1 MKQIEKQLTKKDPGT
16 REDTGT
22 REVVTPERRAFL
34 DAAFQEHLGAE
45 IAGDLSA
52 IVASYSKDGHLNFN
66 GVLYDTPERLTGFH
80 RDFGFDGRGMLAG
93 LDGEIVHLFYTYDC
107 VIVEYIVRG
116 TVEVALRDAPVGRPV
131 AFPMCVIYQ
140 FDEAGKLAS
149 ERVYTDSGALL
160 PEPIL
165 PL

>member
-1 MKQIEKQLTKKDPGT
+1 
-16 REDTGT
+16 
-22 REVVTPERRAFL
+22 
-34 DAAFQEHLGAE
+34 
-45 IAGDLSA
+45 
-52 IVASYSKDGHLNFN
+52 
-66 GVLYDTPERLTGFH
+66 
-80 RDFGFDGRGMLAG
+80 MLAG

>member
-1 MKQIEKQLTKKDPGT
+1 MKQIEKQLTKKGPGT

>member
-1 MKQIEKQLTKKDPGT
+1 M
-16 REDTGT
+16 
-22 REVVTPERRAFL
+22 
-34 DAAFQEHLGAE
+34 
-45 IAGDLSA
+45 
-52 IVASYSKDGHLNFN
+52 
-66 GVLYDTPERLTGFH
+66 
-80 RDFGFDGRGMLAG
+80 
-93 LDGEIVHLFYTYDC
+93 
-107 VIVEYIVRG
+107 
-116 TVEVALRDAPVGRPV
+116 EVALRDAPVGRPV

>member
-1 MKQIEKQLTKKDPGT
+1 MQRIETQLTKKDPGT
-16 REDTGT
+16 KG
-22 REVVTPERRAFL
+22 VVTPERRAFL

-52 IVASYSKDGHLNFN
+52 IVATYAKDGHLNFN
-66 GVLYDTPERLTGFH
+66 GTLYETPEQLTGFH
-80 RDFGFDGRGMLAG
+80 RNFGFDGRGILAG
-93 LDGEIVHLFYTYDC
+93 LNGEIVRMLHTYDC

-116 TVEVALRDAPVGRPV
+116 TVDVVLHDAPAGRPV